1 MKQDLINFLKEN
13 KADAGIIT
21 FAETLEAVSLE
32 SIKGYLEQNEE
43 GKKYLQSQID
53 SNVTKGIET
62 FKSKTMP
69 NLIEEE
75 IKKKFPAETDEQ
87 KRVRLLEENFAKLQN
102 EAKRKDL
109 LNIALKKANE
119 KKLPVELIESF
130 LGEDEETTAKKI
142 DAFETIFNNA
152 LKSNVED
159 RFKEHSREPNNNNG
173 NNNLDFDYSKM
184 SDEEY
189 YKNRLKQN

>member
-13 KADAGIIT
+13 KADAGIIA

-130 LGEDEETTAKKI
+130 LGEDEETTVKKI

-189 YKNRLKQN
+189 YKQRLKQN